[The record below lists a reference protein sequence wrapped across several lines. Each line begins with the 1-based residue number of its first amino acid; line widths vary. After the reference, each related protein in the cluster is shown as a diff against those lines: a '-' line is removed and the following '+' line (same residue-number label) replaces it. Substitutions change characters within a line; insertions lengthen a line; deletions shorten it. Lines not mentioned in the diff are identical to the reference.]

1 MPPSFR
7 ADQIGSLLRPASLLD
22 ARKSQDV
29 YRDSALSPEIA
40 EATKA
45 AVAGAVQKQIELS
58 IRPITS
64 GEYER
69 SIFYSGFFEKLEGM
83 TTTRGLPL
91 PDGFRKGLP
100 VSYVLLKLGRTDS
113 AANIA
118 TGPIRRTAPACLDA
132 WEMLKS
138 VTPPEH
144 WGECKMSLPSIGWE
158 HLQLAHGTAWAPGV
172 YESDRAYFAD
182 LATAYRA
189 ELRALYD
196 AGLRHV
202 QIDDPHLCWFFVD
215 AFVDGCHADGV
226 NPDELF
232 DLYVWA
238 HNEMLRDRPTDMH
251 IGIHLCRGNMSAF
264 HDFTWGSYESI
275 AEKLLTKLD
284 YEQFYLEYEDP
295 KRQGS
300 FVPLRFLPPRKSV
313 VLGIVSTKTGDLE
326 DIDMLEA
333 RVREAAEVIAK
344 GQGRSAEEV
353 LKDTL
358 AVSPQ
363 CGFASINVN
372 AGDGVTEEKMWAKL
386 VLLRDLARRLWKDAM

>member
-7 ADQIGSLLRPASLLD
+7 ADQVGSLLRPGALLD
-22 ARKSQDV
+22 ARKSQAV
-29 YRDSALSPEIA
+29 YHDTALSSDIA

-45 AVAGAVQKQIELS
+45 AIAGAVQKQLELS

-69 SIFYSGFFEKLEGM
+69 TGFYSGFFEKLEGM

-91 PDGFRKGLP
+91 PDAFRKGLP
-100 VSYVLLKLGRTDS
+100 TASVSLKLGRKEG

-118 TGPIRRTAPACLDA
+118 TGPIRRTTPAYLEA

-144 WGECKMSLPSIGWE
+144 WGQCKMALPSIGWE
-158 HLQLAHGTAWAPGV
+158 HMQLAHGTAWAPGV
-172 YESDRAYFAD
+172 YASDRAYFAD

-189 ELRALYD
+189 ELRELYD

-202 QIDDPHLCWFFVD
+202 QIDDPNLCWFFVD
-215 AFVDGCHADGV
+215 TFVEGCRADGV
-226 NPDELF
+226 DPDELF
-232 DLYVWA
+232 DSYIWA
-238 HNEMLRDRPTDMH
+238 HNEMLRDRPTGMH
-251 IGIHLCRGNMSAF
+251 IGIHLCRGNMSIF
-264 HDFTWGSYESI
+264 HEFTWGSYERI

-284 YEQFYLEYEDP
+284 YEQFYLEYEDQE
-295 KRQGS
+295 RQGS
-300 FVPLRFLPPRKSV
+300 FAPLRFLPRGKSV
-313 VLGIVSTKTGDLE
+313 VLGIVSTKTGELE
-326 DIDMLEA
+326 DIDVLEG

-344 GQGRSAEEV
+344 AQGRSAEEA
-353 LKDTL
+353 LDAL

-363 CGFASINVN
+363 CGFASVSVN
-372 AGDGVTEEKMWAKL
+372 AGNGVTEEKMWAKL
-386 VLLRDLARRLWKDAM
+386 VLLRDLARRLWKDAI

>member
-40 EATKA
+40 EATKTA
-45 AVAGAVQKQIELS
+45 IAGAVQKQLELS

-69 SIFYSGFFEKLEGM
+69 TVFYSGFFEKLEGM

-91 PDGFRKGLP
+91 PDAFRKGLP
-100 VSYVLLKLGRTDS
+100 ISYALLKMGRMDWEAT
-113 AANIA
+113 IA
-118 TGPIRRTAPACLDA
+118 TGPIRRTAPAYLDA

-158 HLQLAHGTAWAPGV
+158 HLVLAHGTAWAPGV
-172 YESDRAYFAD
+172 YDSDRAYFAD

-202 QIDDPHLCWFFVD
+202 QIDDPNLCWFFVD

-238 HNEMLRDRPTDMH
+238 HNEVLRDRPTGMH
-251 IGIHLCRGNMSAF
+251 IGIHLCRGSTSAF
-264 HDFTWGSYESI
+264 HEFTWGSYESI

-300 FVPLRFLPPRKSV
+300 FAPLRFLPRGKSV
-313 VLGIVSTKTGDLE
+313 VLGIMSAKTGELE

-333 RVREAAEVIAK
+333 RVREAAEAIAK

-353 LKDTL
+353 LEDTL

-363 CGFASINVN
+363 CGFASLNVN
-372 AGDGVTEEKMWAKL
+372 VGDGFTEEKMWAKL
-386 VLLRDLARRLWKDAM
+386 VLLRDVARRLWKDAI

>member
-7 ADQIGSLLRPASLLD
+7 ADQVGSLLRPGVLLD
-22 ARKSQDV
+22 ARKSQAA
-29 YRDSALSPEIA
+29 YRDAAVSPDIA

-45 AVAGAVQKQIELS
+45 AIAGAVQKQLELS

-69 SIFYSGFFEKLEGM
+69 SIFYSGFFEKLDGM
-83 TTTRGLPL
+83 TTNRALPL

-100 VSYVLLKLGRTDS
+100 NASVFLKLGRKEGE
-113 AANIA
+113 ANIA
-118 TGPIRRTAPACLDA
+118 TGPIRRTAPAYMEA
-132 WEMLKS
+132 WETLKS

-144 WGECKMSLPSIGWE
+144 WGECKMSLPSIGFE

-172 YESDRAYFAD
+172 YSSDRAYFAD

-202 QIDDPHLCWFFVD
+202 QIDDPNLCWFFVD
-215 AFVDGCHADGV
+215 AFVDGCRADGV
-226 NPDELF
+226 DPDELF

-238 HNEMLRDRPTDMH
+238 HNEMLRDRPPGMH
-251 IGIHLCRGNMSAF
+251 IGIHLCRGNMNAF
-264 HDFTWGSYESI
+264 HDFAWGSYESI

-300 FVPLRFLPPRKSV
+300 FAPLRFLPPGKSV
-313 VLGIVSTKTGDLE
+313 VLGIVSTKTGELE

-344 GQGRSAEEV
+344 SQGRSAEEV
-353 LKDTL
+353 LEDTL

-363 CGFASINVN
+363 CGFASVSFS

-386 VLLRDLARRLWKDAM
+386 VLLRDVARRLWKDAI